1 MIGKF
6 AIRNIQRNKKRSI
19 ISASSVFA
27 GALFLGL
34 AYGFVNGMVDFM
46 MEGFIKYQTGH
57 IRVTTEAFEER
68 EKFFPVD
75 EVIYDSARYVEK
87 IKQIKHV
94 DQVEETI
101 RFGIL
106 LGKDDSTINAV
117 GMATDLQTSHFKI
130 PEKII
135 EGSLQE
141 SGLYLG
147 MGLAEKLDIKIGEE
161 LLIAAKT
168 SEGGLNGIKLPVAGI
183 VRMGVGSLDERFF
196 FLSMNDAKKLLKIR
210 EGTTEIY
217 VYLKN
222 ADVVDEVHAEIAG
235 FLDPGIK
242 AATFKEQ
249 LGGLYSYIEAV
260 KYIYG
265 FIEMTILFL
274 ASFVI
279 INTMIMAI
287 FERMRE
293 IGTMKALGMNEKELF
308 WLFTSEGALIGL
320 LGGIPGALLGF
331 FIVVG
336 LGQTGVNFESMLGGI
351 EFPVEYIIY
360 PKIAW
365 WHIFIVLGMA
375 TVVPTIAA
383 MIPARYVRRYLPAD
397 ALRM

>member
-6 AIRNIQRNKKRSI
+6 AIRNIRRNKKRSL

-34 AYGFVNGMVDFM
+34 AYGFINGMVDFM

-57 IRVTTEAFEER
+57 IRITTEAFEER

-87 IKQIKHV
+87 IRQIKHV
-94 DQVEETI
+94 DKVEEII

-106 LGKDDSTINAV
+106 LGKEDSTVQAV
-117 GMATDLQTSHFKI
+117 GMATDINTSHFNI
-130 PEKII
+130 PEKIT
-135 EGSLQE
+135 EGSVQSE
-141 SGLYLG
+141 GLYLG
-147 MGLAEKLDIKIGEE
+147 IRLAEKLKIKVGEE
-161 LLIAAKT
+161 ILIAAKT

-183 VRMGVGSLDERFF
+183 VKMGVGSLDERFF
-196 FLSMNDAKKLLKIR
+196 FLSPNDARKLLKINK
-210 EGTTEIY
+210 GTTEIY

-222 ADVVDEVHAEIAG
+222 ADIVDEVHAEIAG

-242 AATFKEQ
+242 ASTFKEQ
-249 LGGLYSYIEAV
+249 LGGLYTYIEAV

-320 LGGIPGALLGF
+320 IGGIPGAALGF
-331 FIVVG
+331 IIVLL
-336 LGQTGVNFESMLGGI
+336 LGQTGINFEQMLGAI
-351 EFPVEYIIY
+351 EFPVEYVIY
-360 PKIAW
+360 PAVAW

-375 TVVPTIAA
+375 MVVPTIAA
-383 MIPARYVRRYLPAD
+383 MIPARYVKRYLPAD